1 LTDESWYEQIVA
13 MGRSYIAAEMQH
25 GGREELRDS
34 LANNILWMQVV
45 PWRVPVGKAIFPLA
59 GVLGKWMIKVLS
71 ADIWRIERGRRAKSG
86 RFVQRPKRKVW
97 SLSAFGQCLMPFK
110 RGDWRKGVGVRWR
123 AIARVAPFAGR
134 VLTVQ

>member
-1 LTDESWYEQIVA
+1 

-34 LANNILWMQVV
+34 LTNNILWMQVV

-86 RFVQRPKRKVW
+86 GLCNGQRERFGAYPPLGNA
-97 SLSAFGQCLMPFK
+97 SCLSSVVIGG
-110 RGDWRKGVGVRWR
+110 REWVYDVGTLHVSHRL
-123 AIARVAPFAGR
+123 PEGC
-134 VLTVQ
+134 